1 MVTLFSNRKMNTP
14 FMDVDM
20 VASSVSVAK
29 KNADS
34 SREVENVVF
43 SGTALAVSVLFF
55 AIVCVIKL
63 YVVCMAIIGFIIIM
77 QALIYKIINKQNVGL
92 FLRG

>member
-14 FMDVDM
+14 FMGVNM

-34 SREVENVVF
+34 SRKVENVVF
-43 SGTALAVSVLFF
+43 LGTALAVSVLFF
-55 AIVCVIKL
+55 AIICVNRL
-63 YVVCMAIIGFIIIM
+63 YVVCIAIISLIIIM
-77 QALIYKIINKQNVGL
+77 LSLIYKIIDKQNAEL